1 MASLV
6 RLDKK
11 YTPFLFKAI
20 EAVGSSDFVTSGQ
33 YDMENFNLSFED
45 VVHERD
51 GVRYYTIS
59 FFAEAVTAQNWMT
72 ATAAEVGGLHVELDV
87 ATRQVIRVYGDR

>member
-11 YTPFLFKAI
+11 FTPYLFKAI
-20 EAVGSSDFVTSGQ
+20 EAVSRSDFLTSGR
-33 YDMENFNLSFED
+33 YDVENFNLSFED

-51 GVRYYTIS
+51 GVRFYTVS
-59 FFAEAVTAQNWMT
+59 FFAEEVTAESWMT
-72 ATAAEVGGLHVELDV
+72 ATVAEVGGLHVDLDA